1 MTKERLGR
9 WALCG
14 PKGDAHSLL
23 AAHPATCQPA
33 PLAHLHWSSPNSL
46 IMISLSSEE
55 ARNQRA
61 IKIKCWRSGVVGKGP
76 GGRVEE
82 GGGDGEA
89 ELGMNPLQTPTLP
102 CCRTLGRS
110 HLVLLLRL
118 SFPISETEG
127 QL

>member
-33 PLAHLHWSSPNSL
+33 PLSHLHWSSPNSL

-55 ARNQRA
+55 ARNQRV
-61 IKIKCWRSGVVGKGP
+61 IKIKCWRSGVVGKGA

-82 GGGDGEA
+82 GGGGWGGRAGHESPPDSDTSLLQDLGSVASRPAAEA
-89 ELGMNPLQTPTLP
+89 QFP
-102 CCRTLGRS
+102 
-110 HLVLLLRL
+110 HL
-118 SFPISETEG
+118 
-127 QL
+127 